1 MSIEVLLIIIVS
13 VSGVALVL
21 QGIAVWQASRE
32 VREAVRRLNQR
43 SESLEKEAKQVLEQM
58 KGFSSSLDILGKVSG
73 NLGRHVEE
81 ISELFAVRTREI
93 DQLVVELTEVARKQA
108 ANVDE
113 VVSDTVKKFED
124 TTHVIQQDVL
134 RPAVEV
140 SSFLK
145 GVKTGLGYLF
155 SKKNVKSPEEM
166 LADEYEEEEL
176 FI

>member
-1 MSIEVLLIIIVS
+1 MSIELLLVIIVS
-13 VSGVALVL
+13 VSAASLVV

-32 VREAVRRLNQR
+32 IREAVRRLNR
-43 SESLEKEAKQVLEQM
+43 RTESLEKETKEVLGQI
-58 KGFSSSLDILGKVSG
+58 KGFAASLDTLGKVSE
-73 NLGRHVEE
+73 NVGRQVEE
-81 ISELFAVRTREI
+81 ISGLFVVRTQEI

-145 GVKTGLGYLF
+145 GLKTGLDYLF
-155 SKKNVKSPEEM
+155 SKKKPKSPEEM
-166 LADEYEEEEL
+166 FAKEGEEEEL